1 MYSEEASFLAPEEAT
16 QAPFNLGLS
25 LKIFEKAQEP
35 VLLAEVFHLFR
46 I

>member
-1 MYSEEASFLAPEEAT
+1 MYSEEASFLTPEEAT

-35 VLLAEVFHLFR
+35 IFFAEVFHLFR
-46 I
+46 L